1 MDWGAQGR
9 EAFVIESG
17 ATNRTP
23 RSRSSSWL
31 RPTRPPT
38 AGSCLIN
45 SASPMQNASCMLLTS
60 SASSTT
66 SMLSLTAQMPFVQ
79 RTHAWWHIRNQPHP
93 PLHSGIRVICG
104 PHWVGKLPVRPANK
118 LLLEGDIQT
127 HTMERRSCDQ
137 SGRLLRVSDLRST
150 RSSKSDRH
158 QQDLSDPLLWTFRT
172 SKVFVVGSSLF
183 PFATNTYEIMI
194 RRHPNE
200 ARLQPHDEPLRARR
214 PFQRDRIDLL
224 FSPENNGWQSSS
236 TSSLLHHTPRIP
248 RIYKECSGDFFFFF

>member
-17 ATNRTP
+17 ATNRTA

-31 RPTRPPT
+31 WPTRPPT

-66 SMLSLTAQMPFVQ
+66 SMLSLTAQMPFAAQ

-137 SGRLLRVSDLRST
+137 SGRLLRGCQICVQRDLR
-150 RSSKSDRH
+150 
-158 QQDLSDPLLWTFRT
+158 
-172 SKVFVVGSSLF
+172 
-183 PFATNTYEIMI
+183 
-194 RRHPNE
+194 
-200 ARLQPHDEPLRARR
+200 RA
-214 PFQRDRIDLL
+214 IAINKIYLILL
-224 FSPENNGWQSSS
+224 FSELAELAK
-236 TSSLLHHTPRIP
+236 SLLWGLLFSHSPPIHMR
-248 RIYKECSGDFFFFF
+248 

>member
-17 ATNRTP
+17 ATNRTA

-31 RPTRPPT
+31 RPTKPPT

-66 SMLSLTAQMPFVQ
+66 SMLSLTAQMPFAAQ
-79 RTHAWWHIRNQPHP
+79 RTHAW
-93 PLHSGIRVICG
+93 C
-104 PHWVGKLPVRPANK
+104 
-118 LLLEGDIQT
+118 
-127 HTMERRSCDQ
+127 
-137 SGRLLRVSDLRST
+137 
-150 RSSKSDRH
+150 
-158 QQDLSDPLLWTFRT
+158 RT
-172 SKVFVVGSSLF
+172 SKVLVVWSSLF

>member
-66 SMLSLTAQMPFVQ
+66 SMLSLTAQMPFAQ
-79 RTHAWWHIRNQPHP
+79 RKHTWWQMRNNHIRSAPA
-93 PLHSGIRVICG
+93 LELS
-104 PHWVGKLPVRPANK
+104 VGRTESVSYQSAPRTNYFSKEISKHIQWKGDLVTKAAAYLGGVRSAFNAIF
-118 LLLEGDIQT
+118 E
-127 HTMERRSCDQ
+127 ERSP
-137 SGRLLRVSDLRST
+137 ST
-150 RSSKSDRH
+150 RFIWS
-158 QQDLSDPLLWTFRT
+158 
-172 SKVFVVGSSLF
+172 SSL
-183 PFATNTYEIMI
+183 N
-194 RRHPNE
+194 
-200 ARLQPHDEPLRARR
+200 
-214 PFQRDRIDLL
+214 FQ
-224 FSPENNGWQSSS
+224 N
-236 TSSLLHHTPRIP
+236 
-248 RIYKECSGDFFFFF
+248 